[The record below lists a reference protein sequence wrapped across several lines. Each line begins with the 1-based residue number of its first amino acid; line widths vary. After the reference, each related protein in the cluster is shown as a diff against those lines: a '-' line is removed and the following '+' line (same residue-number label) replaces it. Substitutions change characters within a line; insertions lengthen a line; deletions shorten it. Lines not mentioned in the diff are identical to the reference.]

1 MAAKE
6 LDPKISISPCS
17 HSLPKPVLRSEVK
30 IKCIQTLWESSG
42 QLSWLFA
49 GGEKI
54 IVGFCCRKCRKL
66 QTLLTQV

>member
-17 HSLPKPVLRSEVK
+17 HSLPKPALRSEVK

-49 GGEKI
+49 GGGKI
-54 IVGFCCRKCRKL
+54 IVGVGCRKCRKL